1 MITDENNNP
10 VDNEDEVED
19 QMSQQDIQSD
29 GIDDVPASEDDE
41 NASDLDLLQQAD
53 EASESSF
60 TLDVDK
66 GIAPDRTEKE

>member
-29 GIDDVPASEDDE
+29 GIDDIPASEEDE